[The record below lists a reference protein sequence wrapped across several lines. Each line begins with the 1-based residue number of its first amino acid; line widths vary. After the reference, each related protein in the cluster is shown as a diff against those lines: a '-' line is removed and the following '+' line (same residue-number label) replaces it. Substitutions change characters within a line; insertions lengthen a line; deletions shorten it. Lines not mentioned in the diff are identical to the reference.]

1 LQISGRTNEY
11 DLDLHHTQPG
21 AERRARLRQPALFS
35 RQGLPVTLASSG
47 ASSGTAL
54 NVLVCTIVHN
64 PHDTRI
70 LHRQIR
76 AMLDAGYSVTYAA
89 PFRACDA
96 TPWSELTAVDVP
108 RAVGRNRLGALRAA
122 RAVLRRYGASADVV
136 ILHDPELL
144 LALPGLRL
152 PGAVVW
158 DVHEDTAAALVAK
171 PWLPSALRPVARAGV
186 RFAERLAERSLR
198 LMLADEGYRARF
210 GRSHPVVPNT
220 TFVPSVVEPPGDSRV
235 VYVGHLAKARG
246 VATIVET
253 ARKLAGSGISVDIV
267 GAGDAYAR
275 EALSAAAV
283 EGVLN
288 WHGFVP
294 FDQAMRLLD
303 GSLAGLALL
312 RDLPNFRPSTPT
324 KVIEYMA
331 HGVPVI
337 STPLPLAKALVDQH
351 ECGVLVPFDDPVA
364 TADAILRLRDNAEER
379 AEMGRRGHEA
389 ARELYHWP
397 NAARAFLA
405 ELERWAGEAAAR
417 RH

>member
-1 LQISGRTNEY
+1 M
-11 DLDLHHTQPG
+11 DPAVG
-21 AERRARLRQPALFS
+21 AQRPAL
-35 RQGLPVTLASSG
+35 R
-47 ASSGTAL
+47 
-54 NVLVCTIVHN
+54 VLVCTIVHN

-76 AMLDAGYSVTYAA
+76 SMLDAGYAVTYAA
-89 PFRACDA
+89 PFSACDA
-96 TPWSELTAVDVP
+96 TAWPELTAVDVP

-122 RAVLRRYGASADVV
+122 RAVLRKYGKDADVV

-144 LALPGLRL
+144 LALPGLSL

-158 DVHEDTAAALVAK
+158 DVHEDTGAALVAK

-186 RFAERLAERSLR
+186 RAAERLAERSLR
-198 LMLADEGYRARF
+198 LMLADEGYRTRF
-210 GRSHPVVPNT
+210 GQEHPVVPNT
-220 TFVPSVVEPPGDSRV
+220 TYVPDVVEPSGSSRV
-235 VYVGHLAKARG
+235 VYVGHLARARG

-267 GAGDAYAR
+267 GAGDAFAR
-275 EALSAAAV
+275 EALSAAAA

-312 RDLPNFRPSTPT
+312 RDMPNFRPSTPT

-337 STPLPLAKALVDQH
+337 STPLPLAKALVEQH
-351 ECGVLVPFDDPVA
+351 GCGILVPFDDPVA
-364 TADAILRLRDNAEER
+364 TADAILRLRDHPEER
-379 AEMGRRGHEA
+379 AELGSRGHEA
-389 ARELYHWP
+389 ARAHYHWP
-397 NAARAFLA
+397 NAAQGFLDA
-405 ELERWAGEAAAR
+405 LEGWAAEAAAQ

>member
-1 LQISGRTNEY
+1 MDPADGPR
-11 DLDLHHTQPG
+11 
-21 AERRARLRQPALFS
+21 PAL
-35 RQGLPVTLASSG
+35 R
-47 ASSGTAL
+47 
-54 NVLVCTIVHN
+54 VLVCTIVHN

-76 AMLDAGYSVTYAA
+76 SMLDAGYAVTYAA
-89 PFRACDA
+89 PFSACGA
-96 TPWSELTAVDVP
+96 TPWPELTAVDLP

-122 RAVLRRYGASADVV
+122 RGVLRRYGRDADVV

-144 LALPGLRL
+144 LALPGLSL

-158 DVHEDTAAALVAK
+158 DVHEDTGAALVAK
-171 PWLPSALRPVARAGV
+171 PWLPSVLRPIAGAGV
-186 RFAERLAERSLR
+186 RAAERLAERSLR
-198 LMLADEGYRARF
+198 LMLADAGYRERF
-210 GRSHPVVPNT
+210 GQAHPVVPNT
-220 TFVPSVVEPPGDSRV
+220 TFVPEAVVPSGDSRV
-235 VYVGHLAKARG
+235 VYIGHLAKARG

-253 ARKLAGSGISVDIV
+253 ARKLAGSGISVDVV
-267 GAGDAYAR
+267 GAGDGFAR
-275 EALSAAAV
+275 DALSAAAA

-312 RDLPNFRPSTPT
+312 RDMPNFRPSTPT

-337 STPLPLAKALVDQH
+337 STPLPLAKALVEQH
-351 ECGVLVPFDDPVA
+351 GCGILAPFDDPVA
-364 TADAILRLRDNAEER
+364 TADAILRLRDHAEER

-397 NAARAFLA
+397 NAARAFLDT
-405 ELERWAGEAAAR
+405 LEGWAAEAAAQR
-417 RH
+417 R